1 MLDSIVAAFL
11 GMDELDERFIA
22 HRHRSSRLALGVGV
36 ALIGAWFTY
45 DVVVNDRI
53 HLDLLVILLAI
64 ALTKIVAMV
73 VLSRT
78 D

>member
-1 MLDSIVAAFL
+1 MLDSIVAAVL
-11 GMDELDERFIA
+11 GMNELDERFIA

-45 DVVVNDRI
+45 DLVMKDRI
-53 HLDLLVILLAI
+53 HIDLLVILLAM
-64 ALTKIVAMV
+64 ALTKVLTMA